1 MSTTFSNNPGPT
13 SHFPLPLES
22 VHSKL
27 LFVESDIFSV
37 ILLVSLP
44 VMVNGL
50 ANWPVTTQDPGGIGD
65 VDANGLGTVVP
76 AL

>member
-1 MSTTFSNNPGPT
+1 M
-13 SHFPLPLES
+13 
-22 VHSKL
+22 
-27 LFVESDIFSV
+27 D
-37 ILLVSLP
+37 
-44 VMVNGL
+44 NGL